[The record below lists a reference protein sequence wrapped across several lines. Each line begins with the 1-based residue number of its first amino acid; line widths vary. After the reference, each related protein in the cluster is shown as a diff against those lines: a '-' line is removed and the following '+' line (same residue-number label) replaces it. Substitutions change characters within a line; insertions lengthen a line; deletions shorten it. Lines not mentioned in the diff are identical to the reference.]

1 MRGFKLQMKKT
12 GILLSVK
19 IMSKNRQAQNV
30 LNLNSLK
37 RKFSDWLV
45 VGQWGSIEP

>member
-1 MRGFKLQMKKT
+1 MRGLKLQMKKA

-19 IMSKNRQAQNV
+19 IMSKNRQAQTV

-37 RKFSDWLV
+37 RKISDWLV
-45 VGQWGSIEP
+45 GQGGVGQ